1 MRSTAGTSA
10 LSSAFALRRAGGSG
24 VVHALRSDAA
34 ILGTRFPALTARST
48 SCASRPSGSRCPS
61 SCSSFSA
68 ACSTS

>member
-34 ILGTRFPALTARST
+34 ILGTRFPAL
-48 SCASRPSGSRCPS
+48 CGNLKY
-61 SCSSFSA
+61 SA
-68 ACSTS
+68 VYVLRLTPKWLEMPIVVL